1 MIGYFFGGKTS
12 LCDMYQRKNGDKA
25 QCEPMYMKTQ
35 KNRCMADKR

>member
-25 QCEPMYMKTQ
+25 QREQRTEKHA
-35 KNRCMADKR
+35 KNRFVADKR